1 MRVGYDVAATVALG
15 RATAIV
21 DPVHG
26 FVEAAEDKELETCY
40 AEGQSVRRWGWQSR
54 GDAPQDR
61 LGPAAAY
68 TLFQPMIA

>member
-1 MRVGYDVAATVALG
+1 MAAAVAWLG
-15 RATAIV
+15 RGPVIV

-26 FVEAAEDKELETCY
+26 FVEAAEDKEMETCD

-54 GDAPQDR
+54 DDAPQDR

-68 TLFQPMIA
+68 SLFQPRIA